1 MEKVTILGKSTRS
14 VADLNKWLK
23 SKGCPEYAQLYIDS
37 GKEFGVRGDMALFQ
51 SCLETGWFWNNEGP
65 FDVDKSQNNF
75 AGLGATGNGVPGDSF
90 PDART
95 GIRAQCQD
103 LALRCDTYLPKESI
117 ISPYAKKQYDTI
129 SNRHSKYWEDLSG
142 TWAADKRYHEQIYR
156 IAGSFDLSYPNSKPE
171 ETPVKEATWLNI
183 ANDKSCVQAM
193 NGGDLI
199 ETFEGNSLKA
209 LMSAVARHPK
219 MGTWAIGERKKGDV
233 TDPVKDDPNV
243 DYLPFAKIASKKMKE
258 VENGYPEYFVI
269 HWTAGE
275 PSQSGEDGISSGVAN
290 GYTYAF
296 LPRDGQLW
304 QGAPIHDGGYHAG
317 NAKISSLKAF
327 GIEVACAGRL
337 EKIGDLFVPWFA
349 KNKDGSINRGRC
361 ISVSQVRYD
370 NDGPADDGSFEGYYQ
385 VYTAEQVKTLTAIAL
400 WFVQVRKMPI
410 DNIVGHDEVA
420 TPHGRKCDPGFS
432 ILEGGMVAFR
442 ALIKKLNAEGKT
454 WRDFT

>member
-1 MEKVTILGKSTRS
+1 MAEPCTKKFLEFVAFVKKQSWEFPELKPFVVAQAILECGRGTTKLFAGYTNAFGMHFHGFLTQYAKGVEYDACDGKDIYACFKDFDCMTKGYFAWFDHWEHYGDWRS
-14 VADLNKWLK
+14 AARKGGEAFLNHIGPHYCPPGFTKEWADAHGGVN
-23 SKGCPEYAQLYIDS
+23 YAQYVCQKLLPEA
-37 GKEFGVRGDMALFQ
+37 KQLLGDM
-51 SCLETGWFWNNEGP
+51 
-65 FDVDKSQNNF
+65 
-75 AGLGATGNGVPGDSF
+75 
-90 PDART
+90 
-95 GIRAQCQD
+95 
-103 LALRCDTYLPKESI
+103 
-117 ISPYAKKQYDTI
+117 
-129 SNRHSKYWEDLSG
+129 
-142 TWAADKRYHEQIYR
+142 
-156 IAGSFDLSYPNSKPE
+156 
-171 ETPVKEATWLNI
+171 ETPMKEATWLNI

-243 DYLPFAKIASKKMKE
+243 DYLPFARIASKKMKE
-258 VENGYPEYFVI
+258 VANGYPEYFVI

-349 KNKDGSINRGRC
+349 KNKDGSINKGRC
-361 ISVSQVRYD
+361 ISASQVRYD

-442 ALIKKLNAEGKT
+442 ALIKKLNAEGKS

>member
-1 MEKVTILGKSTRS
+1 MTEQGTQKFLDLIEDIKTQPWEFPALRPFVVAQMVLECGRGSTDLFKLHSNPMGQHYHDFMKEYATGVEYNACDGVGMYAKFSSFENVTRS
-14 VADLNKWLK
+14 YFAWFDYWDHYGDWRSAAKKGGEAFLLHIGPHYCPPGFTKEWAASHGGLN
-23 SKGCPEYAQLYIDS
+23 YAQYICQKLLPEA
-37 GKEFGVRGDMALFQ
+37 KELLGDM
-51 SCLETGWFWNNEGP
+51 
-65 FDVDKSQNNF
+65 
-75 AGLGATGNGVPGDSF
+75 
-90 PDART
+90 
-95 GIRAQCQD
+95 
-103 LALRCDTYLPKESI
+103 
-117 ISPYAKKQYDTI
+117 
-129 SNRHSKYWEDLSG
+129 G
-142 TWAADKRYHEQIYR
+142 T
-156 IAGSFDLSYPNSKPE
+156 PM
-171 ETPVKEATWLNI
+171 KEATWLNI

-199 ETFEGNSLKA
+199 ETFEGNSLRA
-209 LMSAVARHPK
+209 LMSAVASHPK
-219 MGTWAIGERKKGDV
+219 MGTWAVGERKKGDV
-233 TDPVKDDPNV
+233 TNPVKDDPNV
-243 DYLPFAKIASKKMKE
+243 DYLPFARIASKKMKE
-258 VENGYPEYFVI
+258 VANGYPEYFVI

-275 PSQSGEDGISSGVAN
+275 PSQSGEDGISAGVAN

-349 KNKDGSINRGRC
+349 KNKDGSVNKGRC
-361 ISVSQVRYD
+361 ISASQVRYD

-385 VYTAEQVKTLTAIAL
+385 VYTAEQVKTLVAIAL

-420 TPHGRKCDPGFS
+420 TPYGRKCDPGFS

-442 ALIKKLNAEGKT
+442 ALIKKHVSEGKS
-454 WRDFT
+454 WRDFI